1 MIAPVGSRMSAF
13 RPARS
18 EAEDVGDGAPIR
30 VRRLKNASVRPCP
43 RKDSVTGL
51 YVGQAAILDVKGEL
65 QSFSAGDL
73 LILPGNAA
81 VEVEQA
87 VDVWVLEF
95 RWEALAP
102 FLGGAGRTFPAWRQ
116 LAATVGVPT
125 GHVRRYSVP
134 VSEHPTWQRSLLTL
148 DQELRGRQ
156 VGYCESAKAHLT
168 LLLVSLARL
177 IKEDVASMP
186 LAEDPL
192 VAKVLAYVEAHFREP
207 LTLEQV
213 ARHVHRSPTYLTT
226 RVREQVG
233 QSLMDYVIGRRMQ
246 EAETLLNTTDDPV
259 HVVGERVGYPEPST
273 FSRLFRKR
281 HGKSPAAWR
290 EAQRAK
296 DRSS

>member
-1 MIAPVGSRMSAF
+1 MITPVSSRPSAF
-13 RPARS
+13 QPPRS
-18 EAEDVGDGAPIR
+18 EGADANAPIR
-30 VRRLKNASVRPCP
+30 VRRLKNASVRPCL

-51 YVGQAAILDVKGEL
+51 YVGQAALLNVKGEL

-81 VEVEQA
+81 IGVEQA

-102 FLGGAGRTFPAWRQ
+102 FLSGVGQTFPAWRQ

-125 GHVRRYSVP
+125 EHVRRYSVP
-134 VSEHPTWQRSLLTL
+134 VSEHPTWQRSLQTL
-148 DQELRGRQ
+148 DQELRGQQ

-177 IKEDVASMP
+177 IEDDIASIP

-192 VAKVLAYVEAHFREP
+192 IAKVLAYVEAHFCERV
-207 LTLEQV
+207 TLATIAQD
-213 ARHVHRSPTYLTT
+213 VHRSPTYLTT
-226 RVREQVG
+226 KVREQIG
-233 QSLMDYVIGRRMQ
+233 QSLMDYVIRRRMQ
-246 EAETLLNTTDDPV
+246 EAEILLTTTDDPV
-259 HVVGERVGYPEPST
+259 HVIGECVGYLEPST
-273 FSRLFRKR
+273 FSRLFSKR
-281 HGKSPAAWR
+281 HGMSPAVWR